1 MSKRRRSKSGGLSGL
16 FSQLSN
22 FLGISRA
29 ANFFKPFAV
38 VGIIVIIV
46 YFFFPSVWAQFF
58 ESGTTTVNEQPTQ
71 ENTHQE
77 EAPTESSE
85 TSSPA
90 EPSTTEEHTTEKAL
104 SWFPTSTIKTEIVKH
119 SGFTLAYHEADE
131 QALWVA
137 YQLSGDELVQNHV
150 ERTGDFRADP
160 LVKTKSAEARD
171 YKSTGYDRGHLCP
184 ASDRAISLDKM
195 SETFY
200 MSNISPQIPGFNRG
214 IWKQLEENIRDWAA
228 NVHSLYV
235 VTGPILENPELSK
248 KIGYTNKITVP
259 REFYKVIVDLQGGK
273 QKGIGFIIPNQDSD
287 RPLEEYAVSIDQI
300 EKRTNLNFFPKLP
313 INQELNIE
321 AKVDLTKWGNNKQ
334 RETSR
339 MKEAKIRFTNKSML
353 IPE

>member
-1 MSKRRRSKSGGLSGL
+1 MSKKRRSRSSGIGGGI

-29 ANFFKPFAV
+29 ANFFKPFAA
-38 VGIIVIIV
+38 VGIIVIVI

-58 ESGTTTVNEQPTQ
+58 ESGNTSVNEQPQPTTRPQPNPQ
-71 ENTHQE
+71 E
-77 EAPTESSE
+77 
-85 TSSPA
+85 A
-90 EPSTTEEHTTEKAL
+90 EPTQPTTTEESTTAKAL
-104 SWFPTSTIKTEIVKH
+104 GWLPIGSMKTEMIKH

-137 YQLSGDELVQNHV
+137 YQLNSDELMQNQV
-150 ERTGDFRADP
+150 ERTSDFRPDP

-214 IWKQLEENIRDWAA
+214 IWKQLEENVRDWAA
-228 NVHSLYV
+228 NMHNLYI
-235 VTGPILENPELSK
+235 VTGPILDNPELSK
-248 KIGYTNKITVP
+248 KIGYANKITVP
-259 REFYKVIVDLQGGK
+259 REFYKVIVDLEGGK

-287 RPLEEYAVSIDQI
+287 RPLNEYVVSIDQI
-300 EKRTNLNFFPKLP
+300 ERRTNLNFFPKLSK
-313 INQELNIE
+313 NQELNIE
-321 AKVDLTKWGNNKQ
+321 AKVDLTKWGNNKR
-334 RETSR
+334 REASR